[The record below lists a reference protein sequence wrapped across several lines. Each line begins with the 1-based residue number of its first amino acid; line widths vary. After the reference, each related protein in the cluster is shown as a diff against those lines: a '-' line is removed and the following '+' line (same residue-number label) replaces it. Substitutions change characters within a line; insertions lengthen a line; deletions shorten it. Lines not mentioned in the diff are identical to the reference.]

1 MCSLGIEPTTFCA
14 ANAMLYHWATGTPT
28 KVYLLFR
35 ADDARLSLFL
45 LLSVLTRLRG
55 HSDVED
61 DIREMKEEAM
71 KMSMEKKVS
80 IPELFRNSAYRQPI
94 IIAIILQLSQ
104 QLSGINAVSLT
115 LHTKLLAPR
124 INLMFDL
131 AHPIKH
137 FYSLQCLVF
146 QLNILNISIKQDPIL
161 TEPPIKPKSFAL
173 YAIRTLYE

>member
-1 MCSLGIEPTTFCA
+1 M
-14 ANAMLYHWATGTPT
+14 
-28 KVYLLFR
+28 YLLFR

-146 QLNILNISIKQDPIL
+146 QFKNIEHIHQTRSHSDRATNKTKVICIICNKDFIPI
-161 TEPPIKPKSFAL
+161 
-173 YAIRTLYE
+173 RN